1 MVFGLGGLEPKKN
14 PRPKAEKCLF
24 GPIASPLLRISTV
37 RNNYIYESHDSCMIV
52 RNGGFLLKFTK
63 KT

>member
-24 GPIASPLLRISTV
+24 GPIASPLLRISTESD
-37 RNNYIYESHDSCMIV
+37 NYI
-52 RNGGFLLKFTK
+52 LLVT
-63 KT
+63 